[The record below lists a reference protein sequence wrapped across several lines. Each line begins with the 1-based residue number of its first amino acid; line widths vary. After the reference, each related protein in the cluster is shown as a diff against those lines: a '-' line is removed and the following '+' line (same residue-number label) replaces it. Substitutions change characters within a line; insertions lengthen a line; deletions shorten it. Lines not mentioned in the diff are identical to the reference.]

1 MIKKQGDKARCVM
14 IQGTSSHAGKSL
26 LTAALCRILVKR
38 GLSVAPFKA
47 QNMALNSFVAQGG
60 EIGMAQALQARA
72 AGIEPSVDMNPI
84 LLKPSADSV
93 SQVIIHGRVHSAM
106 TAREYHG
113 FKGQAKRFVRESF
126 ERLSKRYDVI
136 VIEGAGSPAEVNLRK
151 NDIANMGMAAI
162 AKSPVVIVGDIDR
175 GGVFAS
181 FVGTVEL
188 LTKTERARVAGFV
201 INKFRGDA
209 GLLKPGLSFLKRRTG
224 VPTLG
229 VIPYMKAIL
238 LPDEDSVSLET
249 VDDPFLF
256 SCPFT
261 GEGRV
266 GVKGKKYGVSKKQR
280 TIRLRIIKL
289 PRISNFTDFDPF
301 RYDPGV
307 EMEFIEKADSIKD
320 ADMVIIPGSKN
331 TLADLA
337 WLKQRGFQ
345 EELKKFA
352 EKGGML
358 VGICAGFQMLGKT
371 VADPYGVESGSLR
384 ESGRKRPGKT
394 DGLCL
399 IDAHT
404 VLKKEKKTFRVKA
417 DVVAAGFAN
426 GLVEGYEIH
435 MGETSCAESPFAL
448 ITACVTAKNGRTGK
462 RSDGAVLN
470 GGLLW
475 GTYIHGIFDN
485 AVFRTALLNR
495 LRLKKGITAVRA
507 GRSHFEAT
515 EAALDR
521 LARVVE
527 DNLDMK
533 KICRIIG
540 LPARFPGSVK

>member
-1 MIKKQGDKARCVM
+1 M

-26 LTAALCRILVKR
+26 LTAALCRILAKR
-38 GLSVAPFKA
+38 GLRVAPFKA
-47 QNMALNSFVAQGG
+47 QNMALNSFVAAEGG

-72 AGIEPSVDMNPI
+72 AGIEPSVDMNPV

-93 SQVIIHGRVHSAM
+93 SQVIIHGRVYEAM

-188 LTKTERARVAGFV
+188 LTKTERARVAGFIV
-201 INKFRGDA
+201 NKFRGDA

-229 VIPYMKAIL
+229 VIPYMKDIL
-238 LPDEDSVSLET
+238 LPDEDSVSLE
-249 VDDPFLF
+249 
-256 SCPFT
+256 
-261 GEGRV
+261 R
-266 GVKGKKYGVSKKQR
+266 GKKYGASKNQR

-307 EMEFIEKADSIKD
+307 EMEFIEKSDGVKD

-331 TLADLA
+331 TLEDLA
-337 WLKQRGFQ
+337 WLKKRGFQ
-345 EELKKFA
+345 EELERFV
-352 EKGGML
+352 EQGGML
-358 VGICAGFQMLGKT
+358 AGICAGFQMLGRT
-371 VADPYGVESGSLR
+371 VADPHGVESGSLK
-384 ESGRKRPGKT
+384 ESGRKRPWKT

-417 DVVAAGFAN
+417 DVVANGFAN

-435 MGETSCAESPFAL
+435 MGETSSAEPPLAR
-448 ITACVTAKNGRTGK
+448 ITARNGRTAK

-485 AVFRTALLNR
+485 ALFRAALLNR
-495 LRLKKGITAVRA
+495 LRLKKGIAAA
-507 GRSHFEAT
+507 GSGSSHFEAT

-533 KICRIIG
+533 KIVRIIG
-540 LPARFPGSVK
+540 LPARPPGSVKQ